1 MDIAPLLQL
10 ACCRIAREMTD
21 RPVEE
26 VRELFG
32 ITSDMSKEE
41 MEEMDKYPID

>member
-1 MDIAPLLQL
+1 MI
-10 ACCRIAREMTD
+10 D
-21 RPVEE
+21 RPVDE

-32 ITSDMSKEE
+32 ITCDMTKEE